1 MNPRRLYGPVV
12 LATLAAGGAV
22 VLTAGR
28 PWARTTVGGTGVPD
42 DVLGVTGTQAV
53 PLVAALG
60 VVVVTAALGV
70 LATRGHGRRIVGGLV
85 VALGL
90 GIVVLVATAGDPLA
104 SAVEDAVAASPSF
117 TGTNDPASVER
128 TAWRWVT
135 LLCAALVT
143 GLGVVIV
150 RFAHRWPG
158 LSGRYDAPRSTRDD
172 TDDDIW
178 KALDD
183 GRDPTE

>member
-1 MNPRRLYGPVV
+1 MTPRRLYGPVV

-22 VLTAGR
+22 VLTSGR
-28 PWARTTVGGTGVPD
+28 PWARTTVGGAGVPD
-42 DVLGVTGTQAV
+42 DALGVTGTQAV

-70 LATRGHGRRIVGGLV
+70 LATRGLGRRIVGGLV
-85 VALGL
+85 ITLGL
-90 GIVVLVATAGDPLA
+90 GIVLLVATAAEPLA
-104 SAVEDAVAASPSF
+104 SAVDDAVAASPSF
-117 TGTNDPASVER
+117 TGANEPGAVER

-135 LLCAALVT
+135 LLCGVAVT
-143 GLGVVIV
+143 ALGVVVV
-150 RFAHRWPG
+150 RFASTWPG
-158 LSGRYDAPRSTRDD
+158 LSGRYEAPRGTRED